1 MESLLFIRYY
11 SRCCGFSD
19 NQKDQVFA
27 LQNHKLYKSKAN
39 AWKVNN
45 NNQKYRKAVGTLN
58 KIKRLTEGIT
68 LNQEL
73 L

>member
-1 MESLLFIRYY
+1 MLFIRYY

-27 LQNHKLYKSKAN
+27 LQDHKLYKSKTN
-39 AWKVNN
+39 AQEVNN
-45 NNQKYRKAVGTLN
+45 TNQKYQRAVGTLN